1 VRTMEKKRKDSPS
14 PLTDKMIFELLSR
27 FKEIQL
33 ENVDLEIGEL
43 ELWIQPMVG
52 VMAPPK
58 RVMPPVRPA
67 KPTEILR
74 TEFAP
79 PIRQYPGSVCEVRLG
94 ATKAEGG
101 TRATSFVIG
110 GEKAPALHQFEAAMP
125 HEPIVALDVFDM
137 SIPLAA
143 PVKAHFKDVLEDP
156 IAWAK
161 LCVDKFGA
169 DMITIHL
176 ISTDPSIKNTPAK
189 DAAKLVE
196 NILQAVKVPI
206 VVGGSGAPEKDAEVL
221 EKAAEV
227 AAGERVMLNSANL
240 DMDFK
245 RVAQAAKKYGQVVL
259 SWTQLDI
266 NNQKKLNRE
275 LLEILPREQIAID
288 PTTAALGYGLEYSFS
303 VMERIRLAAL
313 LGDQDL
319 QMPLASGTTNAWAAR
334 EAWMR
339 TPEWGPREL
348 RGPLWEAVT
357 SLILFTAGCDFFMMM
372 HPAAVK
378 TLKDTVS
385 AVSGGG
391 KTSPDEIANW
401 VTMKV

>member
-1 VRTMEKKRKDSPS
+1 VRTMEKKKDSSS
-14 PLTDKMIFELLSR
+14 PLTDKAIFELLSR

-33 ENVDLEIGEL
+33 EDVDLEIKEL
-43 ELWIQPMVG
+43 ELWIQPMARAL
-52 VMAPPK
+52 APP
-58 RVMPPVRPA
+58 RRALPPTKPA
-67 KPTEILR
+67 KPTEILK

-79 PIRQYPGSVCEVRLG
+79 PIRQYSGGVCEVRLG
-94 ATKAEGG
+94 AKKAEGG
-101 TRATSFVIG
+101 SRGTSLVIG
-110 GEKAPALHQFEAAMP
+110 GEKAPPLHRFEGTMP
-125 HEPIVALDVFDM
+125 HEPLVALDVFDM
-137 SIPLAA
+137 PIPLAA
-143 PVKAHFKDVLEDP
+143 PVKAHFKDVLQDP
-156 IAWAK
+156 VAWAK

-189 DAAKLVE
+189 EAAKLVE
-196 NILQAVKVPI
+196 NILQAVDVPI
-206 VVGGSGAPEKDAEVL
+206 VIGGSGAPEKDAEIL
-221 EKAAEV
+221 EKTAEV

-275 LLEILPREQIAID
+275 LLDILPREQIVID
-288 PTTAALGYGLEYSFS
+288 PTTAALGYGLEYTFS
-303 VMERIRLAAL
+303 IMERIRLAAL

-319 QMPLASGTTNAWAAR
+319 QMPLASGTTNSWAAR
-334 EAWMR
+334 EAWMK

-348 RGPLWEAVT
+348 RGPLWETIT
-357 SLILFTAGCDFFMMM
+357 SLILFMAGCDFFMMM

-378 TLKDTVS
+378 TLKDTLR
-385 AVSGGG
+385 ALSGGG
-391 KTSPDEIANW
+391 KAPPDEIAKW